1 MDSRIHRAGRG
12 GIQVPEEPATCGVS
26 SARGPIRARVPGK
39 AVA

>member
-1 MDSRIHRAGRG
+1 
-12 GIQVPEEPATCGVS
+12 VPEEPATCGVS